1 MRILL
6 VAAAILSTLCA
17 DAFGQAYRWVDQ
29 DGRVHYTQTPP
40 PPNARNV
47 QRKSFRG
54 GGVDV
59 SNLPYATQVAAKNF
73 PVTLYTLPDCGAPC
87 DQARALLVKRAVPF
101 REVSVVTQK
110 DSDEVKRLS
119 GKTDLPLLMVGN
131 QSQTG
136 FQESLLNG
144 LLDSAGYPTSA
155 PPASIEAL
163 RKMNP
168 ASSAQPQQSAGTQPA
183 ADAAG
188 PRHED
193 PHSYRMPISLL
204 SPTMK
209 R

>member
-1 MRILL
+1 MRILF
-6 VAAAILSTLCA
+6 VAAAILSTVCA
-17 DAFGQAYRWVDQ
+17 NAWGQAYRWVDQ

-54 GGVDV
+54 GGMDV
-59 SNLPYATQVAAKNF
+59 SKLPYATQVAAKNF

-101 REVSVVTQK
+101 REISVLTQK
-110 DSDEVKRLS
+110 DSDEVKKLS

-144 LLDSAGYPTSA
+144 LLDSAGYPTSV
-155 PPASIEAL
+155 PPAPIEAL
-163 RKMNP
+163 RKMDP
-168 ASSAQPQQSAGTQPA
+168 ATPAPARSQAQSQPGTGTEPA
-183 ADAAG
+183 ADAAA
-188 PRHED
+188 R
-193 PHSYRMPISLL
+193 
-204 SPTMK
+204 
-209 R
+209 

>member
-6 VAAAILSTLCA
+6 AVAAILSTLCA
-17 DAFGQAYRWVDQ
+17 NAFGQAYRWVDQ

-73 PVTLYTLPDCGAPC
+73 PVTLYTQPDCGTPC

-110 DSDEVKRLS
+110 DADELKRLS
-119 GKTDLPLLMVGN
+119 GKTDLPLLAVGN
-131 QSQTG
+131 QLQTG
-136 FQESLLNG
+136 FQQDFFNS
-144 LLDSAGYPTSA
+144 LLDSAGYPSSA
-155 PPASIEAL
+155 PPAPIETL
-163 RKMNP
+163 RKVDPPTP
-168 ASSAQPQQSAGTQPA
+168 AQSQQGAELAP
-183 ADAAG
+183 DAAA
-188 PRHED
+188 R
-193 PHSYRMPISLL
+193 
-204 SPTMK
+204 
-209 R
+209 

>member
-6 VAAAILSTLCA
+6 VAAAILSTICA
-17 DAFGQAYRWVDQ
+17 DALGQAYRWVDQ

-47 QRKSFRG
+47 QRKNLRG

-87 DQARALLVKRAVPF
+87 DQARALLVKRVVPF
-101 REVSVVTQK
+101 SEVSVVTQK

-144 LLDSAGYPTSA
+144 LLDSAGYPTSV

-168 ASSAQPQQSAGTQPA
+168 ASSAQPQQGAGTQPA
-183 ADAAG
+183 ADAAA
-188 PRHED
+188 
-193 PHSYRMPISLL
+193 
-204 SPTMK
+204 K
-209 R
+209 